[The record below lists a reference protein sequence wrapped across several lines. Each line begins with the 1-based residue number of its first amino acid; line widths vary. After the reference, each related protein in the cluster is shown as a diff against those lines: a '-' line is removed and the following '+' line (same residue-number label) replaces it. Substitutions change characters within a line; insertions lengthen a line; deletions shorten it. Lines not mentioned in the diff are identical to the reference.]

1 MMKKQFVSFVLATM
15 LFMTFILPV
24 SAYQSLDNSTQPLPH
39 TEFGGQFQLFNTS
52 LTDKQATVLA
62 DYVQKQLLSKYAGL
76 YTFDHFSFEFGNEKI
91 ESDKFS
97 IDVNVNVDMTLIRNP
112 IDSLYVK
119 GMQTAVSELSSEHEK
134 MIGQNEIDAFLQE
147 TESYYNTPSPSTFLF
162 RMEIG
167 ISSPN
172 LLESIQ
178 SLNYEIQLTLFD
190 RADITTEETILTPAT
205 SERLDESSA
214 ADYGKKAIKEAVTKY
229 NTLNEIA
236 NNLAVSYDRI
246 AARDYAL
253 AHAFD
258 VPEFSAANGMG
269 SDCANF
275 VSKALNAGGIPVNR
289 AGKWYPSPS
298 RGNYAGENWMRTGYY
313 NNGGVVP
320 YMLNKGYF
328 SRQNNISKVYSGS
341 ILYRTDTSHVAL
353 VTYGDGTT
361 VKYTEHSNYPVTRK
375 NIVYTGSRANFY
387 TP

>member
-1 MMKKQFVSFVLATM
+1 MMKKRIVSFVLAAM
-15 LFMTFILPV
+15 LFMIFILPV

-39 TEFGGQFQLFNTS
+39 SEFASQIQLSNTS
-52 LTDKQATVLA
+52 LTDKQAAVLA
-62 DYVQKQLLSKYAGL
+62 NYVQKQLFSKYAGL

-112 IDSLYVK
+112 IDSPYVK
-119 GMQTAVSELSSEHEK
+119 GMQTAVSELRNEHEK

-147 TESYYNTPSPSTFLF
+147 TESYYNTPSPSTFLY

-178 SLNYEIQLTLFD
+178 SLNYDIQLTLFD
-190 RADITTEETILTPAT
+190 RADITTEETIVTPAT
-205 SERLDESSA
+205 SERLDESMA
-214 ADYGKKAIKEAVTKY
+214 ADYGKKAINEAVTKR
-229 NTLNEIA
+229 NGIA
-236 NNLAVSYDRI
+236 NHLAISYNRL

-289 AGKWYPSPS
+289 AGKWYPSTS

-375 NIVYTGSRANFY
+375 NIVYTGTRANFY